1 MRSAWCKRALL
12 LIVVK
17 VCCSLP
23 GSSVAEWIFLMTLS
37 LAGVTLGLLISS
49 FAKTNDVAVS
59 IIPAVLIPQIILA
72 GVIAPVEGFAKIL
85 ARLFITGYWG
95 YQGLAALLPSD
106 LLELLPTDGYS
117 AFGAFSV
124 VILHCSHLRGR
135 ARIGALYPARHDEPG
150 PPATRSSKSCA
161 SEVDAG

>member
-1 MRSAWCKRALL
+1 VQASLL

-17 VCCSLP
+17 ACCSLP
-23 GSSVAEWIFLMTLS
+23 GSAVAEWIFLMTLS

-59 IIPAVLIPQIILA
+59 IIPAVLIPQIIFA
-72 GVIAPVEGFAKIL
+72 GVIAPVEGFARIL

-95 YQGLAALLPSD
+95 YQGLVDLLPSE
-106 LLELLPTDGYS
+106 LLKQLPTDGYS

-124 VILHCSHLRGR
+124 VILHVVIFTGGAIGVLYLR
-135 ARIGALYPARHDEPG
+135 DS
-150 PPATRSSKSCA
+150 TT
-161 SEVDAG
+161 